1 MLDKNIPDRILLIT
15 IINNN
20 MTTTKAKGILSAHIR
35 DKGLRQTKQREIIL
49 DAFLSAGRHITAGEL
64 HEIVSREHPEI
75 GFATVQRNLNL
86 FCESGIAEEIKIGRQ
101 KTRYEQKIGHEH
113 HDHLICVQCGAFIE
127 VRDHKIEKLQD
138 RLAATNGFKPLRH
151 KLEIYG
157 ICRNCG

>member
-1 MLDKNIPDRILLIT
+1 MLIT

-20 MTTTKAKGILSAHIR
+20 MTTTKAKEILGAHIR
-35 DKGLRQTKQREIIL
+35 DKGLRQTKQRDVIL

-64 HEIVSREHPEI
+64 HETISRDHPEI

-86 FCESGIAEEIKIGRQ
+86 FCESSIAEEIKIGRQ

-113 HDHLICVQCGAFIE
+113 HDHLICVKCGAFIE
-127 VRDHKIEKLQD
+127 VRNSKIEKLQD
-138 RLAATNGFKPLRH
+138 RLAMENGFKPLRH